1 MTTPNA
7 QPHLNLTAF
16 TVRSTM
22 DHIAAPRYP
31 ALPPLTAPH
40 FVKSIHEFSGEA
52 FLEFP
57 SLKHLVCDQ
66 RHNGIRNMDTI
77 EGVSFPESCSF
88 VQSWLLF
95 ALLQDLGR

>member
-1 MTTPNA
+1 MTTPIA

-22 DHIAAPRYP
+22 DYIAAPRYP
-31 ALPPLTAPH
+31 PLPPLAVPH
-40 FVKSIHEFSGEA
+40 LVKSIHEFSGEA

-57 SLKHLVCDQ
+57 GLKHLVCDQ
-66 RHNGIRNMDTI
+66 RHDGIRNMYTM

-88 VQSWLLF
+88 VQS
-95 ALLQDLGR
+95 